1 MKELNYC
8 TEKKNDFF
16 LETSFFFFLNIINLP
31 PIQIA
36 LCLHPPC
43 QIYILFLLKK
53 ILLALWTSILSEF
66 VLLIFDVSLWSPD

>member
-8 TEKKNDFF
+8 TEKKTIFSGDV
-16 LETSFFFFLNIINLP
+16 FFFLNIINLP

-53 ILLALWTSILSEF
+53 NFIGTMDFYSF
-66 VLLIFDVSLWSPD
+66 